1 MEELIRIWKEI
12 KPEIEKKKKEFL
24 NIWRS
29 KKDIEIIKELYFCLL
44 TPQSKAEI
52 CWESVLNLEK
62 QKILLKGNENKIKES
77 IKKVRFYNN
86 KTKYIIEIQ
95 NEWIKNQKLKL
106 IPILEKKNPLEARM
120 FLVQNIK
127 GLGMKEAS
135 HFLRNIG
142 FYLDFAI
149 LDRYILRELK
159 NFGVIENIPNS
170 LSIKKYLEIEKKMK
184 NFSEEIGIPMFDLDF
199 VLWFRGRKK
208 LFK

>member
-184 NFSEEIGIPMFDLDF
+184 DFSEEIGIPMFDLDF